1 MQSVINFLIY
11 YMAIGYI
18 AILILNLFL
27 NKEKNGMLLVVYFL
41 WPIALLFAFI
51 GKFIKFDENENP

>member
-41 WPIALLFAFI
+41 
-51 GKFIKFDENENP
+51 